1 HDSQAEMGESSAAL
15 KSQAFLGLGALMAI
29 VGVLVFVVAGTIRY
43 AEAWV
48 FLATFFGASLAV
60 TLYLMRR
67 DPKLLERRVKA
78 GPVAEQR
85 PRQRVIQQLA
95 SSAFLAILAVPALDR
110 RFGWSHVPLLVV
122 IAGDVL
128 VACGFLA
135 VFLVFRENSYASAVI
150 EVGAEQK
157 VIDTGPYGLVRHPM
171 YAGALVLLAGIPLAL
186 GSLWGL
192 LVLVPFAA
200 VIAWRLLDE
209 EAFLMQQLPG
219 YAAYRNKTR
228 YRLIPFVW

>member
-1 HDSQAEMGESSAAL
+1 MTPSRTAL
-15 KSQAFLGLGALMAI
+15 ASQAFLGLGALIAV
-29 VGVLVFVVAGTIRY
+29 VGVLLFAVAGTARY

-48 FLATFFGASLAV
+48 FLGLFFGASLAV
-60 TLYLMRR
+60 TLYLMKR

-85 PRQRVIQQLA
+85 PKQRLIQLLA
-95 SSAFLAILAVPALDR
+95 SGAFLAILAVPALDHR
-110 RFGWSHVPLLVV
+110 LGWSRVPLPLVV
-122 IAGDVL
+122 GGDVL

-135 VFLVFRENSYASAVI
+135 VFLVFRANSYASAVI

-157 VIDTGPYGLVRHPM
+157 VIDTGPYALVRHPM

-186 GSLWGL
+186 GSFWGL
-192 LVLVPFAA
+192 LVLAPFTA

-209 EAFLMQQLPG
+209 EAVLLQQLPG
-219 YAAYRNKTR
+219 YADYRTRTR
-228 YRLIPFVW
+228 YRLIPLVW

>member
-1 HDSQAEMGESSAAL
+1 VSTEALARQAWLGLAAL
-15 KSQAFLGLGALMAI
+15 AAVVGGLLFAG
-29 VGVLVFVVAGTIRY
+29 AGTVRY
-43 AEAWV
+43 PAAWV
-48 FLATFFGASLAV
+48 FLVIFFGASLAI
-60 TLYLMRR
+60 TLHLMKR

-85 PRQRVIQQLA
+85 PRQRLIQGLA
-95 SSAFLAILAVPALDR
+95 SASFLAILAVPALDH
-110 RFGWSHVPLLVV
+110 RFGWSAVPFLVV
-122 IAGDVL
+122 VAGDAL
-128 VACGFLA
+128 VALGFLV
-135 VFLVFRENSYASAVI
+135 VFLVFRANSYASAIV

-157 VIDTGPYGLVRHPM
+157 IVDTGPYALVRHPM

-192 LVLVPFAA
+192 LVLPPFVA

-209 EAFLMQQLPG
+209 EAVLVRELPG
-219 YAAYRNKTR
+219 YAAYRSKTR

>member
-1 HDSQAEMGESSAAL
+1 MAPSSTAL
-15 KSQAFLGLGALMAI
+15 KSQAFLGLGALTAV
-29 VGVLVFVVAGTIRY
+29 VGVLVFAVAGTLRY
-43 AEAWV
+43 TEGWV
-48 FLATFFGASLAV
+48 FLVLFLAASLAV

-67 DPKLLERRVKA
+67 DPKLLQRRVKA

-85 PRQRVIQQLA
+85 PKQRMIQLLA
-95 SSAFLAILAVPALDR
+95 SCAFLAILAVPALDHR
-110 RFGWSHVPLLVV
+110 LGWSHVPLPVV
-122 IAGDVL
+122 VTGDLL

-135 VFLVFRENSYASAVI
+135 VFLVFRANTYASALV

-157 VIDTGPYGLVRHPM
+157 LIDTGPYALVRHPM

-192 LVLVPFAA
+192 LVMPPFIA

-209 EAFLMQQLPG
+209 EAVLLQQLPG
-219 YAAYRNKTR
+219 YPDYRARTR